1 MMHLVRDVLDKR
13 LLDRD
18 GTIIGRVDGLII
30 ETDGSSQPR
39 VTGLTIG
46 GPPLFARIG
55 QWAVSLAKFLG
66 AHWGPKRRSSVHIPW
81 SEIDHFG
88 RDVKL
93 TISCRDNDAMAWES
107 WIDNHIIMKIPGG
120 GSK

>member
-1 MMHLVRDVLDKR
+1 MDLVRDVLDKR

-30 ETDGSSQPR
+30 EIEGESQPR
-39 VTGLTIG
+39 VTEMSIG
-46 GPPLFARIG
+46 GPAVFARIG
-55 QWAVSLAKFLG
+55 HWSFSLAKFLG
-66 AHWGPKRRSSVHIPW
+66 KHWGPKRGSPVRIPW
-81 SEIDHFG
+81 SDIDHFG

-93 TISCRDNDAMAWES
+93 TISCEDNEAMAWED
-107 WIDNHIIMKIPGG
+107 WIDEHIIMKIPGG

>member
-1 MMHLVRDVLDKR
+1 MDLVREVLDKR
-13 LLDRD
+13 ILDRD

-30 ETDGSSQPR
+30 EVDGANQPR
-39 VTGLTIG
+39 VTQLSIG
-46 GPPLFARIG
+46 GPAVFARLG
-55 QWAVSLAKFLG
+55 KWAVALAKFF
-66 AHWGPKRRSSVHIPW
+66 AARWGPKRRSQVRIDW

-93 TISCRDNDAMAWES
+93 TISCEDTEAMAWED
-107 WIDNHIIMKIPGG
+107 WIDEHIIMKIPGG